1 VAIDVLIITDALF
14 QHQDGLQCH
23 PDVLLWQQQ
32 LAGRRCSWYE
42 CAAKNPLAWYS
53 ALTECAPAALL
64 GEAASSSIPVGTRQ
78 IWVASPYHAQLMRDA
93 VHVLPEGQLTW
104 TADDAVRLCKVL
116 NPLLAEEQM
125 HLLHVGAALM
135 LTCNKVLDAY
145 PPAFA
150 SIAGHLLPAHH
161 HDGEDGGRLD
171 RLLSELQMLL
181 FQHPSIERHERQES
195 DINGI
200 WLWGAAE
207 WPQRDELAPR
217 HIPVATRNPFLQA
230 IVDGRSARLMISDS
244 ARLDELLQSGSD
256 LPATLVLAGD
266 GYAAVMK
273 KSWLPGWGKLGWQP
287 KSVKAEPALLS
298 MLQSQA

>member
-1 VAIDVLIITDALF
+1 MSIDLLIITDALL

-42 CAAKNPLAWYS
+42 CAAKNPLGWYS

-64 GEAASSSIPVGTRQ
+64 AAASSSIPVGTRQ
-78 IWVASPYHAQLMRDA
+78 VWVASPYHAQLMRDA
-93 VHVLPEGQLTW
+93 VHVLPEGQLAW
-104 TADDAVRLCKVL
+104 TADDAVRLCAVL

-125 HLLHVGAALM
+125 QLLNVGAALL
-135 LTCNKVLDAY
+135 LTCKKALDAY
-145 PPAFA
+145 PHSFA
-150 SIAGHLLPAHH
+150 AIAGHMLPDRH

-181 FQHPSIERHERQES
+181 FQHPSMERHERQES

-200 WLWGAAE
+200 WLWGSAE
-207 WPQRDELAPR
+207 WPQLDELASR

-230 IVDGRSARLMISDS
+230 IADGRSARMIISDS
-244 ARLDELLQSGSD
+244 ARLDELLQTGSA
-256 LPATLVLAGD
+256 LPEMVILAGD

-273 KSWLPGWGKLGWQP
+273 KSWLPGWGKPDWQP

-298 MLQSQA
+298 MLQSQL